1 MLITESLLCRIRTRL
16 LIIVTTLL
24 VLFGCFS
31 EKMAAQRVALASR
44 VFEGSSS
51 SVGVVDLGPVPVS
64 QPLSLTLRLAPGSER
79 STALD
84 QLLATQIASSS
95 PSYHKWVTPAQF
107 AVSYGATDDQIATA
121 KSWLESQGLTV
132 AAISSAKTRL
142 TVTGT
147 VAQMQ
152 QAFAISLRRY
162 QTAGMVHFA
171 NSTQPSLPQEIAP
184 LIAGVS
190 GLDDMPAASA
200 SAFARLVFA
209 GSVANNAASGE
220 SDSLDA
226 LGTTIDA
233 NVSPIITLNTTTCSS
248 DLAQSDYDAYRD
260 LFRQANAQGIT
271 VLASSG
277 CGTSGAGSFPASL
290 AEVTALVIRPAAALF
305 SSIDPRPSWQSAP
318 GLPDDGNRDEPD
330 LATSSVAAFA
340 EALTTIEQQKGGRQG
355 NVNAIL
361 YSLATTPDLYAQ
373 PDNAPAGTWE
383 AATGLGVVNLQKLIK
398 VFPRDTGA
406 ATTITLAYNGSSPIG
421 YGTQVVLTASVTPSA
436 VNVAS
441 PSGTVTFV
449 SSSQGIIG
457 SSPLT
462 NGTATLTLG
471 ALPVGSYT
479 ITASYSGDGTFSPST
494 SPIPVSITVTI
505 VNANLSAI
513 MSPSLNV
520 HYGSTATVTA
530 TVALPNSSAPPA
542 GPVAATIESVTG
554 SVFTAMLSPNPG
566 GNTATANIVL
576 NAPPPLYPI
585 GSNNGYT
592 VEVSCQGN
600 TNFQCQSPK
609 DLNMTTVLGNTLT
622 TVNVTPAAPQA
633 GQPVTLTATINNAG
647 NGTGVYSFSGKVTF
661 YDNGVILATAPVGT
675 NQASISKSL
684 PGNIQHSI
692 VAKYSGDANWNG
704 SNSVPQSVA
713 PTLLPSSLTLTANT
727 YNTLAGVNIV
737 FTATVFTTVANTVG
751 PTGTVTLYDTYNGS
765 VLQIGSP
772 TLIPNGPNQA
782 IAMFSTTGL
791 LAGVHSIYAVYNGDT
806 NFNDAT
812 SPTMALNLSDYNL
825 TMIPQTLTLHPGQTG
840 QTVMLLGMIAGF
852 NGTVSFGCIPPSGS
866 EITCSFNPVTLSG
879 GGSTTMSIVTTAPQY
894 ATTQQAELRDGWV
907 LTGGASLAVLLCF
920 MAPGRRRS
928 IPTLLL
934 AVLAACLTA
943 NLGCGKGITAST
955 TDPTTP
961 ATPTD
966 PGTPLGT
973 QIFTIMTAGSDGVN
987 NVRHS
992 YQYQLTIQ

>member
-1 MLITESLLCRIRTRL
+1 MLTTESLLCRIRTRL
-16 LIIVTTLL
+16 SIVVTTLL
-24 VLFGCFS
+24 LLFGCFS
-31 EKMAAQRVALASR
+31 EKMEAQRVALASR
-44 VFEGSSS
+44 VFEGSS
-51 SVGVVDLGPVPVS
+51 VGVVNLGPVPVS
-64 QPLSLTLRLAPGSER
+64 QPLSLTLRLAPGTER

-84 QLLATQIASSS
+84 QLLAAQIASSS
-95 PSYHKWVTPAQF
+95 PSYHKWVTPVQF

-132 AAISSAKTRL
+132 AAISAAKTRL

-147 VAQMQ
+147 VAQVQ

-162 QTAGMVHFA
+162 QTAGMVYFA
-171 NSTQPSLPQEIAP
+171 NSAQPSLPKEIAP

-190 GLDDMPAASA
+190 GLDDMPAASP
-200 SAFARLVFA
+200 SAFARLVSA
-209 GSVANNAASGE
+209 GSVENNAASGE
-220 SDSLDA
+220 ADSLDA
-226 LGTTIDA
+226 LGTAIDA
-233 NVSPIITLNTTTCSS
+233 NVSPIVTLNTTTCSS

-260 LFRQANAQGIT
+260 LFRQANAQGVT

-277 CGTSGAGSFPASL
+277 CGTSAASSFPASL
-290 AEVTALVIRPAAALF
+290 AEVTALAIRPAVALF

-406 ATTITLAYNGSSPIG
+406 ATTTTLAYNGSSPIG

-449 SSSQGIIG
+449 SSSQGTIG
-457 SSPLT
+457 SGPLT

-505 VNANLSAI
+505 VNANLSATI
-513 MSPSLNV
+513 SPSSNV
-520 HYGSTATVTA
+520 PYGSTATVTA

-554 SVFTAMLSPNPG
+554 SVFTAMMLSPNPG

-576 NAPPPLYPI
+576 NAPAP
-585 GSNNGYT
+585 NAKGYT
-592 VEVSCQGN
+592 VEISCQGN
-600 TNFQCQSPK
+600 TNFQCQSPV
-609 DLNMTTVLGNTLT
+609 DIQPWTTVLGNTLT

-647 NGTGVYSFSGKVTF
+647 NGTGVYSFSGNVTF

-737 FTATVFTTVANTVG
+737 FTATAFTTVANTVG

-825 TMIPQTLTLHPGQTG
+825 TMVPQMLTLHPGQTG
-840 QTVMLLGMIAGF
+840 QTVMLLGMIAGL

-894 ATTQQAELRDGWV
+894 ATTQQAGLREGWV
-907 LTGGASLAVLLCF
+907 FTGGASLAVLLCF

-961 ATPTD
+961 ATPID

-987 NVRHS
+987 SVRHN